1 MKTNNIIYLLS
12 LTAVLSLN
20 SCENEETISKPEI
33 ILTELGYENTKTAVQ
48 GSDLH
53 IEAEV
58 LAEGKI
64 KTIQVIVQ
72 PEGGHVKKGSVR
84 SFVFDEWEFDSV
96 YTEFS
101 GLKNA
106 TFHKHASV
114 PATAE
119 IGHYHFDFIVT
130 DMEGN
135 QSSIDDEVEIL
146 ISSSTDMK

>member
-1 MKTNNIIYLLS
+1 MKTINIFFLLS
-12 LTAVLSLN
+12 ASAMLILN
-20 SCENEETISKPEI
+20 SCDNEETVSKPEI
-33 ILTELGYENTKTAVQ
+33 TLIELGYENTKTAMQ
-48 GSDLH
+48 GMDLH

-58 LAEGKI
+58 IAEGKI
-64 KTIQVIVQ
+64 KTIQVIVH
-72 PEGGHVKKGSVR
+72 PEGEHLKKGSMG

-101 GLKNA
+101 GLKNT

-114 PATAE
+114 PVTAE

-135 QSSIDDEVEIL
+135 QSSVDDEVEIL